1 MGDFEESVNF
11 SYRNTT
17 WFVNCH
23 NISTVLFFYMFFT
36 LKTKHLSDVRW
47 VLMVPFGDTVFQ
59 REAASLC
66 CLITLM
72 CLF

>member
-1 MGDFEESVNF
+1 MILRKVLIFHAEIQLGF
-11 SYRNTT
+11 
-17 WFVNCH
+17 
-23 NISTVLFFYMFFT
+23 STVTIFQLFCFLHVFT
-36 LKTKHLSDVRW
+36 LKTKHFSDVRW
-47 VLMVPFGDTVFQ
+47 VSMVPFGDTVFQ